1 MMLHYH
7 LEEGVVVPTPAA
19 TEKATPASA
28 TATAIAA
35 AVTTTNGHVNDA
47 HYSIQHVVKN
57 VKFVILLE
65 LPRCPHLLHFMRK
78 VVLLMIMM
86 HQRRVVMMMEK

>member
-7 LEEGVVVPTPAA
+7 LEEEVVVPILTPAA
-19 TEKATPASA
+19 TTTAKAPVATASTAAAAA
-28 TATAIAA
+28 TATS
-35 AVTTTNGHVNDA
+35 GHVNDA

-65 LPRCPHLLHFMRK
+65 LP
-78 VVLLMIMM
+78 
-86 HQRRVVMMMEK
+86 